1 MFYYRVNRIGLIW
14 DSEHIGISGT
24 RTTMSQKTHLSKPLI
39 FQPRLRSESLSDL
52 LQVGLIPRLLAP
64 RDHRCTP
71 ELSPELVYGAHMA
84 PSPAP
89 DLARSTPTNSEL
101 TKWKKSVQLGAAGCS
116 ARGLLTSMEGGR
128 PRRVL
133 GGQRCGQ

>member
-52 LQVGLIPRLLAP
+52 LQVRRQCRGGI
-64 RDHRCTP
+64 
-71 ELSPELVYGAHMA
+71 
-84 PSPAP
+84 
-89 DLARSTPTNSEL
+89 STGS
-101 TKWKKSVQLGAAGCS
+101 CH
-116 ARGLLTSMEGGR
+116 
-128 PRRVL
+128 
-133 GGQRCGQ
+133 